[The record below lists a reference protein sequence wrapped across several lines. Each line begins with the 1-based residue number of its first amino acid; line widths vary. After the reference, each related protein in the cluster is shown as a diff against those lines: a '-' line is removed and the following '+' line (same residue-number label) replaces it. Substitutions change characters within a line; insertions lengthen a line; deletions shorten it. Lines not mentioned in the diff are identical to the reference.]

1 MNKIKLYRIAE
12 PRTDEGQ
19 DRLGKIFN
27 LFIIVLIILNCISI
41 SIETLEG
48 YSIKRSILFYYFEI
62 FSVFIFSAE
71 YLFRIWIVEYNP
83 DNQSKISRMEY
94 IFSPM
99 AIIDLVSILPFYIS
113 VIGYDLRGLR
123 VLRTFRLFKIGR
135 YTDAATQ
142 FWKVIIDRKKELIIS
157 LFFSMI
163 LMFISS
169 YIVYLAENPK
179 QPEKFSNIFSGIG
192 WAVAT
197 LTPGPPAY
205 EFAKPITLIG
215 KLSAGLLQI
224 IGIAIIA
231 LPTGIIGGG
240 FAEKLKQRKT
250 GIAMELVQ
258 YKKMEED
265 GLITIDDYN
274 KKKIEL
280 LSILMKKDFIPAE
293 KHGKLENM
301 KKLDLI
307 DDNDF
312 KYYEKLIVK
321 ESEAGKISKKLEKLS
336 KEYPKSSD
344 NYKKLKDEILYN

>member
-1 MNKIKLYRIAE
+1 MDNIKLYRIAE
-12 PRTDEGQ
+12 PRTEEYQ
-19 DRLGKIFN
+19 DRPGRIFN
-27 LFIIVLIILNCISI
+27 VFIIVLIILNCIAI

-48 YSIKRSILFYYFEI
+48 YNIKDSIILYYFEI
-62 FSVFIFSAE
+62 FSVIIFSIE
-71 YLFRIWIVEYNP
+71 YLFRLWVVEYNP
-83 DNQSKISRMEY
+83 DNQNKVSRIKY

-99 AIIDLVSILPFYIS
+99 AIIDLLSILPFYIS
-113 VIGYDLRGLR
+113 VIGYDLRALR
-123 VLRTFRLFKIGR
+123 ALRTFRLFKIGR

-142 FWKVIIDRKKELIIS
+142 FWKVIVDRKKELIIS

-169 YIVYLAENPK
+169 YIVYLAENPN

-215 KLSAGLLQI
+215 KFSAGILQI
-224 IGIAIIA
+224 IGIAVIA

-258 YKKMEED
+258 FNKMHKES
-265 GLITIDDYN
+265 LITLDDYN

-280 LSILMKKDFIPAE
+280 LNALIKKDFIPAE

-301 KKLDLI
+301 KKLGLI
-307 DDNDF
+307 DDEDF
-312 KYYEKLIVK
+312 NNYEKLIVK
-321 ESEAGKISKKLEKLS
+321 QSDAGKISKQLEKLRKKHPTSS
-336 KEYPKSSD
+336 KD
-344 NYKKLKDEILYN
+344 YKKLKDEILYS

>member
-1 MNKIKLYRIAE
+1 
-12 PRTDEGQ
+12 
-19 DRLGKIFN
+19 
-27 LFIIVLIILNCISI
+27 
-41 SIETLEG
+41 
-48 YSIKRSILFYYFEI
+48 
-62 FSVFIFSAE
+62 
-71 YLFRIWIVEYNP
+71 
-83 DNQSKISRMEY
+83 
-94 IFSPM
+94 
-99 AIIDLVSILPFYIS
+99 
-113 VIGYDLRGLR
+113 
-123 VLRTFRLFKIGR
+123 
-135 YTDAATQ
+135 
-142 FWKVIIDRKKELIIS
+142 
-157 LFFSMI
+157 
-163 LMFISS
+163 MFISS